1 MVHGVYWRGTCQEA
15 DAGVLQNERLVTA
28 GLLRATNLYWSLF
41 SFSAY
46 WSKPGQLRTAANNS
60 AEASSI

>member
-28 GLLRATNLYWSLF
+28 GLLRATNLY
-41 SFSAY
+41 
-46 WSKPGQLRTAANNS
+46 
-60 AEASSI
+60 